1 MGGCVFC
8 QHCGNEIFEGQTF
21 CQHCGTRLV
30 AEDNGPGIASPDGG
44 RYKTHWEDRAT
55 NGFFN
60 GLFKTV
66 RDVLFSPSAFFK
78 KMPVTGGLTDP
89 LLFAMIIGT
98 VGLMFLSVWDLLLHD
113 SMRGFMTAEMRTA
126 AGEGMSGGIG
136 SPLGT
141 LMMPFLL
148 IIWLFVVSGMLHLFL
163 MIVRGEKA
171 GFEATFR
178 VVSYSVSPFLIMV
191 IPYCGMPI
199 TMLWVLALAM
209 IGLRDAHETTGGK
222 ATVAVLFPFLFCCG
236 MLILASILFMGAL
249 ASSFGAVMQMY
260 K

>member
-1 MGGCVFC
+1 MFCQHCGKEIVEGQVFC
-8 QHCGNEIFEGQTF
+8 QHCGA
-21 CQHCGTRLV
+21 RLV
-30 AEDNGPGIASPDGG
+30 AGEPAAGITQPDGG
-44 RYKTHWEDRAT
+44 RYKTPWEARGTD
-55 NGFFN
+55 GFFN

-98 VGLMFLSVWDLLLHD
+98 VGLLFLSVWDLLLHD
-113 SMRGFMTAEMRTA
+113 SMQNLMTPEMRNA
-126 AGEGMSGGIG
+126 AGRGISHG
-136 SPLGT
+136 VASPLGT
-141 LMMPFLL
+141 ALMPFLL
-148 IIWLFVVSGMLHLFL
+148 ILWLFVVSGMLHLFL
-163 MIVRGEKA
+163 MIAGGAKA

-178 VVSYSVSPFLIMV
+178 VVSYSVSPFLFMV

-199 TMLWVLALAM
+199 MVLWVLTLAM

-222 ATVAVLFPFLFCCG
+222 ATVAVLFPLLFCCG
-236 MLILASILFMGAL
+236 MMVLAAVLFMGAL
-249 ASSFGAVMQMY
+249 ASSFGAMFQMY

>member
-1 MGGCVFC
+1 MFCQHCGKEILEGQVFC
-8 QHCGNEIFEGQTF
+8 QHCGA
-21 CQHCGTRLV
+21 RL
-30 AEDNGPGIASPDGG
+30 AGEDHASGITQPDGG
-44 RYKTHWEDRAT
+44 RYKTPWEDRGT

-66 RDVLFSPSAFFK
+66 RDVLFSPSDFFK

-98 VGLMFLSVWDLLLHD
+98 VGLLFLSVWDLLLHD
-113 SMRGFMTAEMRTA
+113 SMQSFMTPEMRNA
-126 AGEGMSGGIG
+126 AGRGMSSGVA

-141 LMMPFLL
+141 AMMPFLL
-148 IIWLFVVSGMLHLFL
+148 IIWLFVASGLLNLFL
-163 MIVRGEKA
+163 MIVGGARA

-178 VVSYSVSPFLIMV
+178 VVSYSVSPFLFMV
-191 IPYCGMPI
+191 IPFCGMLFTTI
-199 TMLWVLALAM
+199 WVLTLAI

-222 ATVAVLFPFLFCCG
+222 ATVAVLLPFLFCCG
-236 MLILASILFMGAL
+236 VLILAAVLFMGAI
-249 ASSFGAVMQMY
+249 ASSFGAMMQMY

>member
-1 MGGCVFC
+1 MFCQHCGKEIVEGQVFC
-8 QHCGNEIFEGQTF
+8 QHCGA
-21 CQHCGTRLV
+21 RLV
-30 AEDNGPGIASPDGG
+30 AEDRALGEISPDGG
-44 RYKTHWEDRAT
+44 RFKTPWEDRAT

-66 RDVLFSPSAFFK
+66 KDVLFSPSAFFK

-98 VGLMFLSVWDLLLHD
+98 VGMLFLSLWDLVLHD
-113 SMRGFMTAEMRTA
+113 SMRSFITPEMRNA
-126 AGEGMSGGIG
+126 AGQGMPDGIA

-141 LMMPFLL
+141 VMIPFLL
-148 IIWLFVVSGMLHLFL
+148 IVWLFIVSGMLHLFL
-163 MIVRGEKA
+163 MMVRGEKA

-178 VVSYSVSPFLIMV
+178 VVCYSVSPFLIMV
-191 IPYCGMPI
+191 IPFCGMLI
-199 TMLWVLALAM
+199 AMLWVLTLTM

-222 ATVAVLFPFLFCCG
+222 ATAAVLFPFLFCCA
-236 MLILASILFMGAL
+236 MMILAAVIFMGAI
-249 ASSFGAVMQMY
+249 ASSFGAMMQMY

>member
-1 MGGCVFC
+1 VFC
-8 QHCGNEIFEGQTF
+8 QHCGKEIFEGQIF
-21 CQHCGTRLV
+21 CQHCGARLV
-30 AEDNGPGIASPDGG
+30 AEDHGTGGNSPDAA
-44 RYKTHWEDRAT
+44 RYKTPWEDRET

-60 GLFKTV
+60 GIFKTAKEV
-66 RDVLFSPSAFFK
+66 ILTPSAFFK
-78 KMPVTGGLTDP
+78 RMPVTGGLTDP
-89 LLFAMIIGT
+89 LLFAMITGTIG
-98 VGLMFLSVWDLLLHD
+98 LIFLSVWDLLLHD
-113 SMRGFMTAEMRTA
+113 PMRSFMTAEMRSA
-126 AGEGMSGGIG
+126 AGEGMSSGI
-136 SPLGT
+136 GT

-191 IPYCGMPI
+191 IPFCGMPV
-199 TMLWVLALAM
+199 TTFWVLTLFM

-236 MLILASILFMGAL
+236 MLVMAAVLFMGAL
-249 ASSFGAVMQMY
+249 ASSFGAMMQWY